1 LSLNTEVFA
10 TRDMDQIGG
19 ALRGIVQSHPDAV
32 LVAPD
37 TQLLGKRAEIT
48 FADSKLPAMHPF
60 REYSEVG

>member
-1 LSLNTEVFA
+1 
-10 TRDMDQIGG
+10 MDQIGG